1 MAYTQVVNRTVLGC
15 LLLLLPAMLAAQQWR
30 TSLEISHPAALR
42 LPDGVQQVM
51 LVNNTVAHP
60 DAPRG
65 AFFTLMAA
73 SEMLEGSDYVP
84 SVLETS
90 QNRSAS
96 IYVKQLLSN
105 ERADSL
111 MQTYESDALLVLN
124 QEIVHPTLDSYATD
138 NDTYYAYIQ
147 GIVATHWT
155 LFYRD
160 EGLRARTLIFT
171 DTLYWENEAASLEAA
186 VGALPE
192 MEDVQYELFVYAGE
206 HLAQR
211 LMPRIETVDRYVY
224 DLGKDDAGM
233 QYFVRQQWQEAIHAW
248 TAPKDK
254 KRLDAY
260 AAANCAL
267 ASEII
272 GDLPVACSYAERAIA
287 LFDALRGAD
296 DRQQAANMRYYLEL
310 LQARMAE

>member
-1 MAYTQVVNRTVLGC
+1 MAYSQTVNRTALGC
-15 LLLLLPAMLAAQQWR
+15 LLLLLPLMVTAQQWR

-73 SEMLEGSDYVP
+73 SEMLEGSDYIP

-96 IYVKQLLSN
+96 IYVKQLLTN

-111 MQTYESDALLVLN
+111 MLTYESDALLVLN
-124 QEIVHPTLDSYATD
+124 QEIVHPLRESYATD
-138 NDTYYAYIQ
+138 NDTYYAYVQ

-160 EGLRARTLIFT
+160 DALRARTLIFT
-171 DTLYWENEAASLEAA
+171 DTLYWENEAETIEAA
-186 VGALPE
+186 LSALPE
-192 MEDVQYELFVYAGE
+192 TEDVQSELFIYTGE

-211 LMPRIETVDRYVY
+211 LMPRIETVDRYLY

-233 QYFVRQQWQEAIHAW
+233 QYFVRQQWEEAIRAW
-248 TAPKDK
+248 MAHQGK
-254 KRLDAY
+254 KKQEAY
-260 AAANCAL
+260 AAANCAVTY
-267 ASEII
+267 EII
-272 GDLPVACSYAERAIA
+272 GDLPVACSYAGRAIA
-287 LFDALRGAD
+287 LFDDLRGAD

>member
-1 MAYTQVVNRTVLGC
+1 MAYTQTIKS
-15 LLLLLPAMLAAQQWR
+15 LLAVILIMLLPLSASSQQWH

-42 LPDGVQQVM
+42 LPDGVQQVL

-96 IYVKQLLSN
+96 IYVKQLLSDAV
-105 ERADSL
+105 ADSL
-111 MQTYESDALLVLN
+111 MRTYDSDALLVLN
-124 QEIVHPTLDSYATD
+124 QEIVHPTRESYATD
-138 NDTYYAYIQ
+138 DDTYYAYIQ
-147 GIVATHWT
+147 GVVATHWT
-155 LFYRD
+155 IFFRD
-160 EGLRARTLIFT
+160 ASARARTLIFT
-171 DTLYWENEAASLEAA
+171 DTLYWENEASTIEEALS
-186 VGALPE
+186 ALPE
-192 MEDVQYELFVYAGE
+192 TGDVQNELFLYAGE

-211 LMPRIETVDRYVY
+211 LMPRVETVDRYMY
-224 DLGKDDAGM
+224 DLGKDDPGM
-233 QYFVRQQWQEAIHAW
+233 QYFVRQQWEDAIRAW
-248 TAPKDK
+248 QATQGK
-254 KRLDAY
+254 KKLEAY
-260 AAANCAL
+260 ATSNCAVCY
-267 ASEII
+267 EII
-272 GDLPVACSYAERAIA
+272 GDLPAACSYAERAIV